1 MRIRNLV
8 PIAVAAVVIPVLGA
22 VPAVAAEAVDTAVEA
37 DVDTWQ
43 EAADALGPAGSVW
56 SPKYTAGLKQKGPI
70 DVVAEG
76 ITMKDGAVTGG
87 STFVGSTYG
96 SGRTDKVTIAEKW
109 AQTDWAADP
118 ETDIRRAPVGSTTIS
133 IGDPGTKVKVPA
145 TIYANCYTKALSG
158 DAPPPP
164 KSLRCSKADVL
175 KYGGTLVMTARPSS
189 TMGAPGRS
197 TLQIDADG
205 LSYKQLV
212 RVAASLQQVP
222 GDYSMDGLELVGS
235 AEMRGICG
243 QMVADRMS
251 FDAAQAFAQQSGYSV
266 RAGSIDGEGQA
277 VTTDFRTDRVT
288 VNLVGGVVTD
298 CTYG

>member
-1 MRIRNLV
+1 MRIRILV
-8 PIAVAAVVIPVLGA
+8 AIAVAAVLVPALGA
-22 VPAVAAEAVDTAVEA
+22 TPAVAAEAVDTAVEA

-56 SPKYTAGLKQKGPI
+56 SPSYTAGLKRRGPI

-118 ETDIRRAPVGSTTIS
+118 QTDIRRAPVGRVTVSL
-133 IGDPGTKVKVPA
+133 GDPGTKVDVPA
-145 TIYANCYTKALSG
+145 KIYANCYTKALSG

-164 KSLRCSKADVL
+164 KSLRCTKADVR
-175 KYGGTLVMTARPSS
+175 KYGGTLEMTARPSS
-189 TMGAPGRS
+189 TMGGPSWS
-197 TLQIDADG
+197 TILIDTEG

-212 RVAASLQQVP
+212 RVASSLQQVP

-243 QMVADRMS
+243 QMVDGGMS
-251 FDAAQAFAQQSGYSV
+251 FDEAVALAEANRYIARIV
-266 RAGSIDGEGQA
+266 SIDGEFLM
-277 VTTDFRTDRVT
+277 VTADFAPNRYGLSMTNGRVT
-288 VNLVGGVVTD
+288 GCSRG
-298 CTYG
+298 

>member
-1 MRIRNLV
+1 MRIRSLVVIVSSVVLV
-8 PIAVAAVVIPVLGA
+8 PALGA
-22 VPAVAAEAVDTAVEA
+22 TPALAADSVDTSVQA
-37 DVDTWQ
+37 DVESWQ
-43 EAADALGPAGSVW
+43 EAADLLGPAGSLW
-56 SPKYTAGLKQKGPI
+56 RPSYTAGLKQDGTI

-87 STFVGSTYG
+87 STFAGSTYG
-96 SGRTDKVTIAEKW
+96 SSRKEKVTIVEKW

-118 ETDIRRAPVGSTTIS
+118 ETDIRRALVGSATIS
-133 IGDPGTKVKVPA
+133 LGDPGTKVDVPA
-145 TIYANCYTKALSG
+145 KIYANCYTKALSG

-164 KSLRCSKADVL
+164 KSLRCTKADVR

-212 RVAASLQQVP
+212 RVASSLQQVP

-243 QMVADRMS
+243 QMVGDRMS
-251 FDAAQAFAQQSGYSV
+251 LDAAQAFAQQSGYTV
-266 RAGSIDGEGQA
+266 RPGSIDGVGQA
-277 VTTDFRTDRVT
+277 LTMDFRTDRVT
-288 VNLVGGVVTD
+288 VTLEGGVVTG
-298 CTYG
+298 CSYG

>member
-1 MRIRNLV
+1 MRIRSFAVIVSSVVFV
-8 PIAVAAVVIPVLGA
+8 PALGA
-22 VPAVAAEAVDTAVEA
+22 TPALAADSVDTSVQA
-37 DVDTWQ
+37 DVESWQ
-43 EAADALGPAGSVW
+43 EAADLLGTAGSLW
-56 SPKYTAGLKQKGPI
+56 RPSYTAGLKQDGTI

-87 STFVGSTYG
+87 STFAGSTYG
-96 SGRTDKVTIAEKW
+96 SSRKEKVTIVEKW

-118 ETDIRRAPVGSTTIS
+118 ETDIRRALVGSATIS
-133 IGDPGTKVKVPA
+133 LGDPGIKVDVPA
-145 TIYANCYTKALSG
+145 KIYANCYTKPLSG

-164 KSLRCSKADVL
+164 KSLRCTKADVR

-212 RVAASLQQVP
+212 RVASSLQQVP

-243 QMVADRMS
+243 QMVGDRMS
-251 FDAAQAFAQQSGYSV
+251 LDAAQAFAQQSGYTV
-266 RAGSIDGEGQA
+266 RPGSIDGVGQA
-277 VTTDFRTDRVT
+277 LTMDFRTDRVT
-288 VNLVGGVVTD
+288 VTLEGGVVTG
-298 CTYG
+298 CSYG

>member
-8 PIAVAAVVIPVLGA
+8 VIVSCAVVLPALGA
-22 VPAVAAEAVDTAVEA
+22 APAVAAETVDTSVQA

-43 EAADALGPAGSVW
+43 EAADVLGPAGSVW

-96 SGRTDKVTIAEKW
+96 TGRKNKVTIVEKW

-118 ETDIRRAPVGSTTIS
+118 ETDIRRALVGSATIS
-133 IGDPGTKVKVPA
+133 LGDPGTKVDVPA
-145 TIYANCYTKALSG
+145 KIYANCYTKALSG

-164 KSLRCSKADVL
+164 KSLRCTKADVR
-175 KYGGTLVMTARPSS
+175 KYGGTLEMTARPSS
-189 TMGAPGRS
+189 TMGGPSWS
-197 TLQIDADG
+197 TILIDTEG

-212 RVAASLQQVP
+212 RVASSLQQVP

-251 FDAAQAFAQQSGYSV
+251 FDVAQAFAQQSGYSV

-288 VNLVGGVVTD
+288 VNLVGGVVTG

>member
-1 MRIRNLV
+1 MRIRSLVVIASSVVLV
-8 PIAVAAVVIPVLGA
+8 PALGA
-22 VPAVAAEAVDTAVEA
+22 TPALAADSVDTSVQA
-37 DVDTWQ
+37 DVESWQ
-43 EAADALGPAGSVW
+43 EAADLLGPAGSLW
-56 SPKYTAGLKQKGPI
+56 RPSYTAGLKQHGTI
-70 DVVAEG
+70 DVVADG

-87 STFVGSTYG
+87 STFAGSTYG
-96 SGRTDKVTIAEKW
+96 SSRKEKVTIVEKW
-109 AQTDWAADP
+109 AQTYWAADP
-118 ETDIRRAPVGSTTIS
+118 QTDIRRAPVGRVMVSL
-133 IGDPGTKVKVPA
+133 GDPGTKVKVPA
-145 TIYANCYTKALSG
+145 KIYANCYTKALSG

-164 KSLRCSKADVL
+164 ASLRCSKADVR

-197 TLQIDADG
+197 NLQIDVTG
-205 LSYKQLV
+205 VSYRDLV
-212 RVAASLQQVP
+212 RVASSLQQVP

-243 QMVADRMS
+243 QMVSDRMS
-251 FDAAQAFAQQSGYSV
+251 FDAAQAFAQQSGYTV

-288 VNLVGGVVTD
+288 VALNGGVVTD

>member
-1 MRIRNLV
+1 MRIRILV
-8 PIAVAAVVIPVLGA
+8 AIAVAAVLVPALGA
-22 VPAVAAEAVDTAVEA
+22 TPAVAAEAVDTAVEA

-56 SPKYTAGLKQKGPI
+56 SPSYTAGLKRRGPI

-118 ETDIRRAPVGSTTIS
+118 QTDIRRAPVGRVTVSL
-133 IGDPGTKVKVPA
+133 GDPGTKVDVPA
-145 TIYANCYTKALSG
+145 KIYANCYTKALSG

-164 KSLRCSKADVL
+164 KSLRCTKADVR

-212 RVAASLQQVP
+212 RVASSLQQVP

-243 QMVADRMS
+243 QMVDGGMS
-251 FDAAQAFAQQSGYSV
+251 FDEAVALAEANRYIARIV
-266 RAGSIDGEGQA
+266 SIDGEFLM
-277 VTTDFRTDRVT
+277 VTADFAPNRYGLSMTNGRVT
-288 VNLVGGVVTD
+288 GCSRG
-298 CTYG
+298 

>member
-1 MRIRNLV
+1 MRIRILV
-8 PIAVAAVVIPVLGA
+8 AIAVAAVLVPALGA
-22 VPAVAAEAVDTAVEA
+22 TPAVAAEAVDTAVEA

-56 SPKYTAGLKQKGPI
+56 SPSYTAGLKRRGPI

-109 AQTDWAADP
+109 AQTD
-118 ETDIRRAPVGSTTIS
+118 IRRAPVGRVTVSL
-133 IGDPGTKVKVPA
+133 GDPGTKVDVPA
-145 TIYANCYTKALSG
+145 KIYANCYTKALSG

-164 KSLRCSKADVL
+164 KSLRCTKADVR

-212 RVAASLQQVP
+212 RVASSLQQVP

-251 FDAAQAFAQQSGYSV
+251 FDVAQAFAQQSGYSV

-288 VNLVGGVVTD
+288 VNLVGGVVTG